1 MSVLIAGSLALD
13 TIETPDDRV
22 EDAAGGSASFALVAA
37 SFFRPVQLVGVVG
50 DDFPQAH
57 LDFFRS
63 RGVDLQGLQRIPGP
77 TFRWA
82 GKYLP
87 GLNER
92 VTMCTE
98 LNVSAQYQPQ
108 VPESFRRPEVVFL
121 ANDHPRLQRQVLD
134 QVEKTG
140 LVICDT
146 MNLWINTARE
156 ELQALLPRV
165 DILMLNDEEARL
177 LAGEVSLLKAGRQ
190 ILGSGPRAVII
201 KKGEHGSFLVSP
213 DQIFLVPGFPLE
225 QVKDPTGAGDTFA
238 GAFAG
243 SLAQEGGLRGTPF
256 RWRPHLRRA
265 MVRGTVLASF
275 TVEEFSFDRLRR
287 LSEKEIE
294 ERVQRLREMVSFD

>member
-1 MSVLIAGSLALD
+1 
-13 TIETPDDRV
+13 
-22 EDAAGGSASFALVAA
+22 
-37 SFFRPVQLVGVVG
+37 
-50 DDFPQAH
+50 
-57 LDFFRS
+57 
-63 RGVDLQGLQRIPGP
+63 
-77 TFRWA
+77 
-82 GKYLP
+82 
-87 GLNER
+87 
-92 VTMCTE
+92 
-98 LNVSAQYQPQ
+98 
-108 VPESFRRPEVVFL
+108 
-121 ANDHPRLQRQVLD
+121 
-134 QVEKTG
+134 
-140 LVICDT
+140 
-146 MNLWINTARE
+146 
-156 ELQALLPRV
+156 
-165 DILMLNDEEARL
+165 MLNDEEARL